1 MVSHNYIANAEIK
14 ALPIS
19 RFGGPAIYLLA
30 RLSTWTA
37 SQSRQGK
44 FVSRSCL
51 APFDCY
57 F

>member
-30 RLSTWTA
+30 RLST
-37 SQSRQGK
+37 
-44 FVSRSCL
+44 
-51 APFDCY
+51 
-57 F
+57 